1 MKTRFFANGGK
12 ELRGNLVM
20 PGDKSI
26 SHRAIMC
33 GALAQG
39 VTKVTNCL
47 MGDDVKATIGAF
59 KSMGVQFK
67 CDRSGSLLITG
78 KGRGLVAPTASIH
91 LGNSGTSMRL
101 MTGILSGLNI
111 PAELDGDSSLRSRPM
126 ARIATPLRTMGADI
140 KLRDGNI
147 PPVSI
152 CRAHGLKAIEYA
164 LPVASAQV
172 KSAILFAALFAE
184 GTTVVK
190 EKVATRDHTERMF
203 ERFGVDL
210 AYSENGVAIR
220 GRDVLRSADLD
231 VPGDISSAAFFLVGG
246 IICRSGGLRISDVGL
261 NPTRIGVIE
270 ILRQMGAKLEIEN
283 ERLMGNE
290 PVGDIIAYPS
300 SLEGITIDSALIASS
315 IDEFPIIFIA
325 AACAK
330 GKTILRA
337 AKELRHKESDRLEV
351 MAKGLGAIGI
361 DVQVFDDGLQITGG
375 EIEGGSIDANGD
387 HRVAMAFAIASLR
400 SRRKI
405 VINNAAQIS
414 TSFPNFFEVAE
425 TAGLGIGW

>member
-1 MKTRFFANGGK
+1 
-12 ELRGNLVM
+12 
-20 PGDKSI
+20 
-26 SHRAIMC
+26 
-33 GALAQG
+33 
-39 VTKVTNCL
+39 

-330 GKTILRA
+330 GKTFLRA